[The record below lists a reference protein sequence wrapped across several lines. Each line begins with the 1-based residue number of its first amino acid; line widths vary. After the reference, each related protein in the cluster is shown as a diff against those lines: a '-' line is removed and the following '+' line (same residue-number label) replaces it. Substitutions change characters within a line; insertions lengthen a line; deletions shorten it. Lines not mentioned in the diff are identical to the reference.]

1 VAGLA
6 AVLTL
11 GAAALA
17 ASGQI
22 HLQLGTS
29 HPRHVQ
35 PPPRHLVLPARTDGL
50 ALVTGGRLWVVA
62 HGGVRIERLP
72 VTTAALSPRAL
83 YVAVG
88 AGRSLAAMA
97 PSGRRAWA
105 ITTPGAVVAV
115 AWAPSGLEVAYV
127 VRRRARDELWLVEGD
142 GDHAHR
148 LASAV
153 APVTPAWRD
162 DSLALAWVD
171 RTGRVVVDD
180 FRHGVRRTLSTTTA
194 CGGRVRGLA
203 FAPNGQRLAAIT
215 AGGLL
220 VGDASVA
227 GPVCTL
233 ATSTGALTGI
243 AWVGDTALV
252 TAERGVV
259 ESAGVL
265 RRFGVDAAGRARE
278 VAAAEAATPLLG
290 VSALPGGRGVVVATR
305 KPDGGVRVV
314 LASPPRRQS
323 SLRATRVLVDA
334 GRGDGAALSWR

>member
-1 VAGLA
+1 MPGELERRLTRAFRGLPAPAHGAERRARIAALAVLPPPSPRSARRRVLIASVAGLA

-148 LASAV
+148 LASA
-153 APVTPAWRD
+153 
-162 DSLALAWVD
+162 
-171 RTGRVVVDD
+171 G
-180 FRHGVRRTLSTTTA
+180 
-194 CGGRVRGLA
+194 
-203 FAPNGQRLAAIT
+203 
-215 AGGLL
+215 
-220 VGDASVA
+220 
-227 GPVCTL
+227 
-233 ATSTGALTGI
+233 
-243 AWVGDTALV
+243 
-252 TAERGVV
+252 
-259 ESAGVL
+259 
-265 RRFGVDAAGRARE
+265 
-278 VAAAEAATPLLG
+278 
-290 VSALPGGRGVVVATR
+290 
-305 KPDGGVRVV
+305 
-314 LASPPRRQS
+314 SP
-323 SLRATRVLVDA
+323 
-334 GRGDGAALSWR
+334 